1 MCNEMVKVFETAE
14 FGQVRTML
22 IDGDPWF
29 VGKDVAECLGYGNG
43 KSLTNAV
50 ANHVDEDDKGV
61 TKMMTPG
68 GIQKMI
74 IINESGLYSLIM
86 SSKLPSAKSFKRWV
100 TSEVLPAIRKT
111 GSYNMPNFNNPIEAA
126 RAWADAQ
133 EAKQLAEA
141 KVTEMAPKAAYC
153 DDVIG
158 AEGTEPITRI
168 AKDYG
173 KTAQQMNE
181 ILSQL
186 HIQYAHKDKNG
197 RIKYWLLYKEHHDK
211 GYTKNVSYV
220 IERGRVS
227 TSMCWTEKGRKFIY
241 DTLKKM
247 GIMPINAK

>member
-1 MCNEMVKVFETAE
+1 MGNEMVKVFETSE
-14 FGQVRTML
+14 FGQVRTVI
-22 IDGDPWF
+22 IDGEPWF
-29 VGKDVAECLGYGNG
+29 VGKDVAKCLGY
-43 KSLTNAV
+43 V
-50 ANHVDEDDKGV
+50 ATDKAIREHVDTEDKLTDHF
-61 TKMMTPG
+61 G
-68 GIQKMI
+68 GSGQMREMVV
-74 IINESGLYSLIM
+74 INESGLYSLIM

-141 KVTEMAPKAAYC
+141 KVVEMAPKAAYC

-186 HIQYAHKDKNG
+186 HIQYAQKDKNG

-220 IERGRVS
+220 IEKGRVS

-241 DTLKKM
+241 DTLKKI
-247 GIMPINAK
+247 GIMPINTK

>member
-1 MCNEMVKVFETAE
+1 MGNEMVKVFETSE

-22 IDGDPWF
+22 IEGEPWF
-29 VGKDVAECLGYGNG
+29 VGKDVAKCLGYA
-43 KSLTNAV
+43 KPENAI
-50 ANHVDEDDKGV
+50 ANHVDNEDK
-61 TKMMTPG
+61 TTTL
-68 GIQKMI
+68 IQGTGSNYKSNAVC
-74 IINESGLYSLIM
+74 INESGLYSLIM

-133 EAKQLAEA
+133 EAKQ
-141 KVTEMAPKAAYC
+141 
-153 DDVIG
+153 
-158 AEGTEPITRI
+158 
-168 AKDYG
+168 
-173 KTAQQMNE
+173 MNE

-197 RIKYWLLYKEHHDK
+197 RIKYWLLYKEYHDK

-220 IERGRVS
+220 IEKGRVS

>member
-1 MCNEMVKVFETAE
+1 MGNEMVKVFETSE
-14 FGQVRTML
+14 FGQVRTVI
-22 IDGDPWF
+22 IDGEPWF
-29 VGKDVAECLGYGNG
+29 VGKDVAECLGYSNT
-43 KSLTNAV
+43 KDALLR
-50 ANHVDEDDKGV
+50 HVDEEDKLGSRF
-61 TKMMTPG
+61 TTSGQNREMTV
-68 GIQKMI
+68 
-74 IINESGLYSLIM
+74 INESGLYSLIM

-220 IERGRVS
+220 IEEGRVS

-241 DTLKKM
+241 DTLKKI

>member
-1 MCNEMVKVFETAE
+1 MGNEMVKVFETSE
-14 FGQVRTML
+14 FGQVRTVI
-22 IDGDPWF
+22 IDGEPWF
-29 VGKDVAECLGYGNG
+29 VGKDVAECLGYSNT
-43 KSLTNAV
+43 KDALLR
-50 ANHVDEDDKGV
+50 HVDEEDKLGSRF
-61 TKMMTPG
+61 TTSGQNREMTV
-68 GIQKMI
+68 
-74 IINESGLYSLIM
+74 INESGLYSLIM

-220 IERGRVS
+220 IEKGRVS
-227 TSMCWTEKGRKFIY
+227 TSMCWTERGRKFIY

-247 GIMPINAK
+247 GIRPINTK

>member
-1 MCNEMVKVFETAE
+1 MGNEMVKVFETSE

-29 VGKDVAECLGYGNG
+29 VGKDVAKCLGYA
-43 KSLTNAV
+43 KPENAI
-50 ANHVDEDDKGV
+50 ANHVDNEDK
-61 TKMMTPG
+61 TTTL
-68 GIQKMI
+68 IQGTGSNYKSNAVC
-74 IINESGLYSLIM
+74 INESGLYSLIM

-220 IERGRVS
+220 IEKGRVS

>member
-1 MCNEMVKVFETAE
+1 MGNEMVKVFETSE

-22 IDGDPWF
+22 IEGEPWF
-29 VGKDVAECLGYGNG
+29 VGKDVAKCLGYA
-43 KSLTNAV
+43 KPENAI
-50 ANHVDEDDKGV
+50 ANHVDNEDK
-61 TKMMTPG
+61 TTTL
-68 GIQKMI
+68 IQGTGSNYKSNAVC
-74 IINESGLYSLIM
+74 INESGLYSLIM

-197 RIKYWLLYKEHHDK
+197 RIKYWLLYKEYHDK

-220 IERGRVS
+220 IEKGRVS